1 MVIIIIICDGEEMES
16 TFFKLAVLFS
26 FVGFYYALKAFLSFR
41 NTSDELLRA
50 KVFLTKNF
58 LHNNFV
64 FIFIVGSIVGSLV
77 FIHTILELLKY
88 EFADLSMPFAPIL
101 NIIYVTTLPVATL
114 LMAFLAYHWN
124 CALFQKNEIYKD
136 EEPIPSKPHP
146 SAHWQIRF
154 PVTGLGDTTQGKR
167 GI

>member
-1 MVIIIIICDGEEMES
+1 MLIMIIICDGEEMES
-16 TFFKLAVLFS
+16 TFYELAVVFS
-26 FVGFYYALKAFLSFR
+26 FVGFYYASKAFLSFR

-64 FIFIVGSIVGSLV
+64 FIFIVGSLV

-88 EFADLSMPFAPIL
+88 EFADLSMPFATIL
-101 NIIYVTTLPVATL
+101 NIIYATTLPVATL

-124 CALFQKNEIYKD
+124 CALFQKNEIYK
-136 EEPIPSKPHP
+136 EGGPIPSKPHP
-146 SAHWQIRF
+146 SAHWKRA
-154 PVTGLGDTTQGKR
+154 GKKVSNSLTILYR
-167 GI
+167 MVLT